1 MVLMMDVVTAA
12 QLISLNIKLDMY
24 IFIGLT
30 KYLKRRNFCLFN
42 VVLMNVAEVYCTLLK
57 INVHNNLVS

>member
-24 IFIGLT
+24 VFIGLT
-30 KYLKRRNFCLFN
+30 KYLKKKELLSVQWGFN
-42 VVLMNVAEVYCTLLK
+42 ECC
-57 INVHNNLVS
+57 